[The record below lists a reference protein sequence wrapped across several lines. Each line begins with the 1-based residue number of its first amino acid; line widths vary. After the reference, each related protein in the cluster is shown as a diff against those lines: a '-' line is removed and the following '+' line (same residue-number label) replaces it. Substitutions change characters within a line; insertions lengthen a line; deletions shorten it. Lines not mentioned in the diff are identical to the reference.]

1 MLSDKKICDLCSGGY
16 QKDECLTEPKNC
28 GLFKWLKSVEKATLE
43 ELAKDGELLTPFE
56 LSDTWLKASSRYNKK
71 VKSMLQND
79 GGRFREIQ
87 EETSKAQHIK
97 DNTRH
102 ALEIQKLQGE
112 IERLKKEIS
121 VIEFAAKSGLGHTLD
136 QAVSEAVKAE
146 RKRIRGLSK
155 CTVQDSDC
163 FTGDRDSTGGIV
175 NLSTVYYLV
184 PESALQR

>member
-1 MLSDKKICDLCSGGY
+1 M
-16 QKDECLTEPKNC
+16 TEQEIKRKLLELGFFADPAEN
-28 GLFKWLKSVEKATLE
+28 LIEE
-43 ELAKDGELLTPFE
+43 ELKVFQGLL
-56 LSDTWLKASSRYNKK
+56 
-71 VKSMLQND
+71 
-79 GGRFREIQ
+79 
-87 EETSKAQHIK
+87 KAQHIK
-97 DNTRH
+97 DNARH

-163 FTGDRDSTGGIV
+163 FTGDKPR
-175 NLSTVYYLV
+175 
-184 PESALQR
+184 

>member
-87 EETSKAQHIK
+87 EETS
-97 DNTRH
+97 
-102 ALEIQKLQGE
+102 
-112 IERLKKEIS
+112 
-121 VIEFAAKSGLGHTLD
+121 
-136 QAVSEAVKAE
+136 
-146 RKRIRGLSK
+146 
-155 CTVQDSDC
+155 
-163 FTGDRDSTGGIV
+163 
-175 NLSTVYYLV
+175 
-184 PESALQR
+184 